1 MGDTADLASPPSMT
15 LSKTVAGH
23 QVLKD
28 RSSGLSPRQRAA
40 LILLDGKRSLD
51 EVRSQAG
58 VTLADVHRLLEL
70 GLVSEEGGAS
80 GPAPLDSQLPA
91 IDSAP
96 APLYSEPMPLTAPA
110 ATTAAQAEY
119 ERYLR
124 AYKAAIQLTAELG
137 PRGSSL
143 HLAVE
148 AAGSIGELVA
158 LAPRIRAAVLPLK
171 FARFE
176 AALNG
181 H

>member
-1 MGDTADLASPPSMT
+1 MT
-15 LSKTVAGH
+15 LAKTAAGH

-28 RSSGLSPRQRAA
+28 RSTGLSPRQRTA

-51 EVRSQAG
+51 EVLAATAQGG
-58 VTLADVHRLLEL
+58 VTLADIHRLVEM
-70 GLVSEEGGAS
+70 GLVAEDGA
-80 GPAPLDSQLPA
+80 DSLLPA
-91 IDSAP
+91 IDSSP

-110 ATTAAQAEY
+110 ATTASQAEY

-124 AYKAAIQLTAELG
+124 AYKVAIQLTAELG
-137 PRGSSL
+137 PRAAGL

-148 AAGSIGELVA
+148 AAGNLEELVA
-158 LAPRIRAAVLPLK
+158 LAPRVRAAVLPLK

>member
-1 MGDTADLASPPSMT
+1 MT
-15 LSKTVAGH
+15 LSKTAAGH

-28 RSSGLSPRQRAA
+28 RSSGLSPRQRTA

-51 EVRSQAG
+51 EVLAATARGG
-58 VTLADVHRLLEL
+58 VTLADIHRLVEM
-70 GLVSEEGGAS
+70 GLVAQEGGAS

-91 IDSAP
+91 IDSGP

-110 ATTAAQAEY
+110 ATTAAQAQY

-124 AYKAAIQLTAELG
+124 AYKVAIQLTAELG
-137 PRGSSL
+137 ARSSSL

-148 AAGSIGELVA
+148 AADNLQELMV

>member
-1 MGDTADLASPPSMT
+1 MT
-15 LSKTVAGH
+15 LSKTAAGY

-40 LILLDGKRSLD
+40 LILLDGKRSLED
-51 EVRSQAG
+51 VLAVTAAGG
-58 VTLADVHRLLEL
+58 VTRADIGRLLEM
-70 GLVSEEGGAS
+70 GLVAEDGQDS
-80 GPAPLDSQLPA
+80 GPASLY
-91 IDSAP
+91 SAP
-96 APLYSEPMPLTAPA
+96 APLTEPS

-124 AYKAAIQLTAELG
+124 AYKVAIQLTAELG
-137 PRGSSL
+137 PRGSGL

-148 AAGSIGELVA
+148 AAGNLQELIA
-158 LAPRIRAAVLPLK
+158 LAPRIRSAVLPLK

-176 AALNG
+176 AALHG

>member
-1 MGDTADLASPPSMT
+1 MT
-15 LSKTVAGH
+15 LSKTAAGH
-23 QVLKD
+23 LVLKD
-28 RSSGLSPRQRAA
+28 RSSGLSPRQRTA

-51 EVRSQAG
+51 EVLAATAQGG
-58 VTLADVHRLLEL
+58 VTLADIHRLVEM
-70 GLVSEEGGAS
+70 GLVGDESGAS
-80 GPAPLDSQLPA
+80 GPVPLDSRLPA

-124 AYKAAIQLTAELG
+124 AYKVAIQLTAELG
-137 PRGSSL
+137 PRGGSL

-148 AAGSIGELVA
+148 AAGNLQELAA

>member
-1 MGDTADLASPPSMT
+1 MT
-15 LSKTVAGH
+15 LSKTAAGH
-23 QVLKD
+23 RVLKD

-51 EVRSQAG
+51 DVLAATAGGG
-58 VTLADVHRLLEL
+58 VTLADIHRLLAM
-70 GLVSEEGGAS
+70 GLVAEEAGNS
-80 GPAPLDSQLPA
+80 GSGPLDSQLPA

-96 APLYSEPMPLTAPA
+96 APLHSEPMPLTAPA
-110 ATTAAQAEY
+110 ATTAAQAQN

-124 AYKAAIQLTAELG
+124 AYKVAIQLTSELG
-137 PRGSSL
+137 TRGSGL

-148 AAGSIGELVA
+148 AAESLHELLA

-176 AALNG
+176 AALHG

>member
-1 MGDTADLASPPSMT
+1 MT
-15 LSKTVAGH
+15 LSKTAAGH

-28 RSSGLSPRQRAA
+28 RSSGLSPRQRTA

-51 EVRSQAG
+51 EVLAATAQGG
-58 VTLADVHRLLEL
+58 VTLADIHRLVEM
-70 GLVSEEGGAS
+70 GLVAEEGGAS
-80 GPAPLDSQLPA
+80 GPAPLDSRLPA

-96 APLYSEPMPLTAPA
+96 APLYSEPMPLTPPA
-110 ATTAAQAEY
+110 ATTASQAEY

-124 AYKAAIQLTAELG
+124 AYKVAIQLTAELG
-137 PRGSSL
+137 ARGGRL

-148 AAGSIGELVA
+148 AAENLEELVA